1 MTFGDFSLNVELL
14 NSVRLVDNCIT
25 FIRLSLPPPAVG
37 LQACTTL
44 PRSLNDARVL
54 NADTTSTVPSDPGP
68 YSQTLGQNP
77 IIMWSHNGLEKF
89 FYFHHCHEHKRKA
102 IITIM
107 VPIRNVRDYKHPV

>member
-1 MTFGDFSLNVELL
+1 MAFEDFSLNVELM
-14 NSVRLVDNCIT
+14 NSVRLADNYIT
-25 FIRLSLPPPAVG
+25 FIRLSLPTPAIG

-54 NADTTSTVPSDPGP
+54 NAGSTSTVPSDPGP
-68 YSQTLGQNP
+68 QSQTLGQKP
-77 IIMWSHNGLEKF
+77 IIMWSYNGLEKF

-107 VPIRNVRDYKHPV
+107 VLIRNVRDYRHPV